1 MSTQLQELVL
11 KAKSLPPGE
20 RAELLRELEK
30 LTTTDVANPSPS
42 VKEQF
47 LQQLVK
53 DGVLKSAE
61 RHQRDA
67 ERFHRYQPVAYEG
80 QPLSQTI
87 IEDRR

>member
-1 MSTQLQELVL
+1 MSTPLQELVL

-20 RAELLRELEK
+20 RVELLRELEK
-30 LTTTDVANPSPS
+30 LTTTEAAKPSPS

-47 LQQLVK
+47 LQQLVT
-53 DGVLKSAE
+53 DGVLKE
-61 RHQRDA
+61 RHPRDA
-67 ERFHRYQPVAYEG
+67 ARFHRYQPVAYEG

>member
-11 KAKSLPPGE
+11 KAKSLSPNE
-20 RAELLRELEK
+20 RMELLSELEK
-30 LTTTDVANPSPS
+30 LTTTEVAKPSPS
-42 VKEQF
+42 AKEHF

-80 QPLSQTI
+80 PPLSQTI